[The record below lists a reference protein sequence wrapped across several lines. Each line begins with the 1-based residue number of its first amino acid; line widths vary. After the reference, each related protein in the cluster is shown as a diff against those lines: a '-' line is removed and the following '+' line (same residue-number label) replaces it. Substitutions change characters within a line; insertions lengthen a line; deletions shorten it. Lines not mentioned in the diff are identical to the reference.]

1 MTADTIAISTGSR
14 AEVDPITL
22 EILFNALRSVADET
36 FVALMKSA
44 YSTNI
49 KERRDHSTAI
59 MDTSGRLIVQAEESL
74 PIHLASMGG
83 LMTILLEKFG
93 DEICEGDIFIGN
105 DPHAAGGT
113 HLPDIN
119 MAMPIFHEGKLVA
132 FMVNIAHHADV
143 GGAVPGSMAGGMTE
157 IYQEGL
163 RIPVVRLFRKGVI
176 QSDLMDL
183 LLLNVRIPAE
193 RRGDYFAQVA
203 ACRLGA
209 KRLKEIFTQYG
220 LPKINTA
227 FYEIIT
233 RTANRMREGVESLP
247 NGKYKF
253 EDVMDDDG
261 MGTVDIPIKLEVG
274 IEDDVIHF
282 DFTGTGKQ
290 VAGNI
295 NVTPNATKA
304 AVCYALKAFLDPDVP
319 NNQGVLDIPEI
330 TIEKGTLLDA
340 VFPAPVAARANT
352 CQRIIDVIL
361 GALSMTRPESAV
373 AAANGANTTAVF
385 SGVDPRSGENYL
397 YLETLGG
404 GFGGRAAKDG
414 KDGVQVHITNTSN
427 LPVEAIE
434 MEYPLRV
441 RSYGFVEN
449 SGGVGKHRGGLG
461 LERVVEPVGHDC
473 IFNGAGERFHHSPW
487 GLFGGGEGKP
497 GEFLQKNASGKSR
510 RLPNKP
516 IGAKIAASEAVIIR
530 TPGAG
535 GYGLPEERKKE
546 ALEEDVISGKYNP
559 KFLSDHYPQWLSDA
573 SRKK

>member
-233 RTANRMREGVESLP
+233 RTANRMREAVESLP

-449 SGGVGKHRGGLG
+449 SGGAGKHRGGLG
-461 LERVVEPVGHDC
+461 LERVIEPVGHDC